1 MPVQTAFA
9 PYRLPPG
16 ALPEEASRRATASAA
31 EPLVVRLDE
40 ALPGSMVG
48 QALALVA
55 AGLAAAPEEGCRAAD
70 GTPSGSPGQ
79 LRACLV
85 SDRHREQVES
95 AIESALAAGFA
106 GVCLDR
112 PDAPIA
118 QGFLGSGFCSFCQ
131 RSFSKE
137 LAREYGEHFMPVDY
151 LAFAREALAQ
161 ASGAV
166 TFADLPFGRD
176 FWRMR
181 VGSLDR
187 AVAAYA
193 RAARDAAQK
202 GGKPFEVTAQFEAI
216 GPAQLRASRHLDAAI
231 FPVKG
236 EPQTT
241 GVGRFRLLRA
251 VMGRRPCAAALI
263 DTPSFPL
270 AQRLAGVAAAS
281 GIELIGVP
289 AGDDGELAALRRF
302 ARLVSAQRYAPGIA
316 EPVFECAILY
326 SLEADLWTGGDHR
339 VQVERVGD
347 ALAALQIHAPV
358 VTRLDDAPPHAVL
371 VLAGAAK
378 LAQLEALEL
387 SRRVEAGASALTVG
401 ELGAVD
407 DTGRDALSPLPAG
420 KQAVIRVGNGTVAAI
435 PPLPAPRPGAVLDPA
450 QLDALARPVAM
461 LLGRGRRAASVAG
474 RTPVLAALY
483 RNEERLDA
491 HLVTLGPGVAQG
503 ATLFLGLHVAGTAR
517 RARFQSAD
525 GRDEKIAMNPS
536 GYSISTVLPAFKGYA
551 VLSIGAGV

>member
-16 ALPEEASRRATASAA
+16 ALPEEASKRATASAA

-40 ALPGSMVG
+40 PLPGSMVG
-48 QALALVA
+48 QALADVA
-55 AGLAAAPEEGCRAAD
+55 AGHATAPEEGCSAAD

-85 SDRHREQVES
+85 SDRHQVQVES
-95 AIESALAAGFA
+95 AIASALAAGFA

-118 QGFLGSGFCSFCQ
+118 QGFLGSGFCPECQ
-131 RSFSKE
+131 RFFSKE
-137 LAREYGEHFMPVDY
+137 LEREYGDNFMPLDY
-151 LAFAREALAQ
+151 LALAREALAQ

-166 TFADLPFGRD
+166 TFAQLPFGRD

-181 VGSLDR
+181 VASLDR

-193 RAARDAAQK
+193 RTARDAARK
-202 GGKPFEVTAQFEAI
+202 SGKPFEVTAQFEAI

-236 EPQTT
+236 EVQTT
-241 GVGRFRLLRA
+241 GAGRFRLLRA

-263 DTPSFPL
+263 DAPSLAL

-281 GIELIGVP
+281 GVELIGLP
-289 AGDDGELAALRRF
+289 SGEDGELAVLRRF
-302 ARLVSAQRYAPGIA
+302 ARLVSTQRHAPGIS

-326 SLEADLWTGGDHR
+326 SREADLWTGGDHR

-347 ALAALQIHAPV
+347 ALAALQIQAPV

-378 LAQLEALEL
+378 LAPPEAAEL
-387 SRRVEAGASALTVG
+387 KRRVEAGASALIIG
-401 ELGAVD
+401 DLGAVD
-407 DTGRDALSPLPAG
+407 EMGRDAPSPLPPGKPAG
-420 KQAVIRVGNGTVAAI
+420 VRVGNGNVAAI
-435 PPLPAPRPGAVLDPA
+435 APLPAPRPGAVLEPA
-450 QLDALARPVAM
+450 KLDALSRPVAM

-474 RTPVLAALY
+474 RTPVLATLY

-503 ATLFLGLHVAGTAR
+503 ATLFLGLHVAGTAG
-517 RARFQSAD
+517 RARFQSAS
-525 GRDEKIAMNPS
+525 GHDEKITMNPS

-551 VLSIGAGV
+551 VLSVGAGV